1 MAIIILG
8 KIDKKLLYPV
18 IYIIIYALIHIY
30 RLYNESNIVIISIE
44 NTGAALG
51 QISTI
56 FINCYFKPIFKRKYI
71 IKKKYFK
78 YYFFLVLINILY
90 VVSLL
95 FGTILGEDENNN
107 HIYRLYINDA
117 IEIIALTIITYFF
130 LKYKYYLHHII
141 SIVAIVILAVII
153 DIILDNYS
161 HTSTFIMLNSI
172 IFVTAD
178 SFLFIYYKYL
188 IEFKYY
194 YFMDVLLAEGIIHL
208 SLTIVAFCILLLVQ
222 SLNDSKTTFT
232 EFAEYYEEFGIG
244 KMLLC
249 FFINLIFNGFCIGFL
264 DFLIVNE
271 LSPNYVIIA
280 FELSKIPASI
290 IENEGSH
297 RWFILIL
304 SIFQIVFLLFYLEI
318 LEFNFCNLNEN
329 TKRNIVEREQSQ
341 GMIDEE
347 EHIRQES
354 EIIIKGYLVSKENP
368 NQDEKMFE
376 LFEQTN
382 EDNDDN

>member
-90 VVSLL
+90 GLSNS
-95 FGTILGEDENNN
+95 FGTILGEDEDNNN
-107 HIYRLYINDA
+107 IYRLYINDA

-153 DIILDNYS
+153 DIILDNYP
-161 HTSTFIMLNSI
+161 HTSTFIWLNSLLH
-172 IFVTAD
+172 VTAD

-188 IEFKYY
+188 IEFKFY
-194 YFMDVLLAEGIIHL
+194 YFMDVLLVEGIIHL
-208 SLTIVAFCILLLVQ
+208 SLTLVSFFILLLFQ
-222 SLNDSKTTFT
+222 NLNDSKTTFT

-318 LEFNFCNLNEN
+318 LEFNFCSLNKN

-341 GMIDEE
+341 NMIDEE

-354 EIIIKGYLVSKENP
+354 EIIIKGYLVSKDNP

-382 EDNDDN
+382 EDNADN

>member
-1 MAIIILG
+1 M
-8 KIDKKLLYPV
+8 V
-18 IYIIIYALIHIY
+18 
-30 RLYNESNIVIISIE
+30 
-44 NTGAALG
+44 
-51 QISTI
+51 
-56 FINCYFKPIFKRKYI
+56 
-71 IKKKYFK
+71 
-78 YYFFLVLINILY
+78 LVLINILY
-90 VVSLL
+90 AVSDL

-107 HIYRLYINDA
+107 NLYRLYINDSF
-117 IEIIALTIITYFF
+117 EIFILTVLTYFF

-141 SIVAIVILAVII
+141 SIVVIVILAIII

-161 HTSTFIMLNSI
+161 HTSTFIWLNSI
-172 IFVTAD
+172 LFVTAD
-178 SFLFIYYKYL
+178 SSIFIYYKYL
-188 IEFKYY
+188 IDFKYY

-208 SLTIVAFCILLLVQ
+208 SLTIVAFFLLLLVQ
-222 SLNDSKTTFT
+222 NLNDSKTTFT

-249 FFINLIFNGFCIGFL
+249 FFINLIVNGFCVGFL

-341 GMIDEE
+341 RMIDEE

-354 EIIIKGYLVSKENP
+354 EIIIKGYLVSKDNP
-368 NQDEKMFE
+368 NQDEKLLEMVE
-376 LFEQTN
+376 ERK
-382 EDNDDN
+382 EDNADN